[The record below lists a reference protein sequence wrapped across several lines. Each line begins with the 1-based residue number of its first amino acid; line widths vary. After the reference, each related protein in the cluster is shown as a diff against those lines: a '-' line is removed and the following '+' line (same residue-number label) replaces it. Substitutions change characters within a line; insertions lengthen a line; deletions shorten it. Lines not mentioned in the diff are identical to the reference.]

1 MITSVDAN
9 WKTASQLLPRGNYMY
24 YMAPYQVFTPDVV
37 LSLKMMKNRLGQK
50 IIPIAY
56 TVNDVG
62 VFRIHKKLG
71 VNYVMT
77 DELLS
82 ISEEDKK

>member
-1 MITSVDAN
+1 
-9 WKTASQLLPRGNYMY
+9 
-24 YMAPYQVFTPDVV
+24 
-37 LSLKMMKNRLGQK
+37 MMKNRLGQK

-62 VFRIHKKLG
+62 VFRRLKKLG

-77 DELLS
+77 DELLRL
-82 ISEEDKK
+82 SEEDKK

>member
-1 MITSVDAN
+1 MMTSVDAN
-9 WKTASQLLPRGNYMY
+9 WKAASQLLPRGNYMY
-24 YMAPYQVFTPDVV
+24 YMAPYQVFTPEVV

-56 TVNDVG
+56 TVNDIG
-62 VFRIHKKLG
+62 VFRRLKKLG

-77 DELLS
+77 DELLRLG
-82 ISEEDKK
+82 EEDKK

>member
-1 MITSVDAN
+1 MMTSVDAN
-9 WKTASQLLPRGNYMY
+9 WKAASQLLPRGNYMY
-24 YMAPYQVFTPDVV
+24 YMAPYQVFTSDVV

-62 VFRIHKKLG
+62 VFRRLKKLG
-71 VNYVMT
+71 VNYLMT
-77 DELLS
+77 DELLRLG
-82 ISEEDKK
+82 EEDKK